1 MGIPEGKEC
10 IAMLLAGGRG
20 SRLKALTEDVAK
32 PAVTFGGKYRIID
45 FPLTNCVRSG
55 IDTVGVMT
63 QYQPLLL
70 HEYIGKGQHWDL
82 DLLHGGVSILPPHS
96 KPGSTAWYSGTANA
110 VYQNQNFIETFA
122 PEYVLVLAG
131 DHVYKMNYRAMLDY
145 HKSVNAD
152 CTIAVIEVPIKDAN
166 RFGILNTA
174 PDDSVVEFEEKP
186 ENPKNNLA
194 SMGIY
199 IFNWRALKKYL
210 NEDEVSKDS
219 SHDFGGDVLPAMLKD
234 GLRLFAY
241 RFDGYWKDV
250 GTEESLWQANMD
262 LLDDLHLGFEDWHI
276 LSRSAGRP
284 PHFIAPTG
292 SIKNTLITEGCEIY
306 GSVENSILSV
316 GVIVEEGAVV
326 KDSVIMENARICKDA
341 VVNYAILDEETIVP
355 EGAIAGEPRE
365 DGGKLKV
372 YSRGTVFKKAPQKAT
387 QKRGSKK

>member
-1 MGIPEGKEC
+1 MRIYERKEC

-20 SRLKALTEDVAK
+20 SRLKSLTEQVAK

-45 FPLTNCVRSG
+45 FPLTNCVHSG

-110 VYQNQNFIETFA
+110 VYQNQNFIESFA
-122 PEYVLVLAG
+122 PEFVLVLAA
-131 DHVYKMNYRAMLDY
+131 DHVYKMDYKAMLDY
-145 HKSVNAD
+145 HKERNAD
-152 CTIAVIEVPIKDAN
+152 VTIAVIEVPIKDAS
-166 RFGILNTA
+166 RFGVLNTA
-174 PDDSVVEFEEKP
+174 EDDKVVEFEEKP
-186 ENPKNNLA
+186 ENPKSNLA

-199 IFNWRALKKYL
+199 IFNWRVLKKYL
-210 NEDEVSKDS
+210 YEDEKDPNS
-219 SHDFGGDVLPAMLKD
+219 SNDFGGDVLPAMLRD

-262 LLDDLHLGFEDWHI
+262 LLDDLHLGFENWHI
-276 LSRSAGRP
+276 LSKSEGRP
-284 PHFIAPTG
+284 PHFVAPTG

-306 GSVENSILSV
+306 GTVENSILSV

-326 KDSVIMENARICKDA
+326 KDSVIMENARICKNA
-341 VVNYAILDEETIVP
+341 VVNYSILDEDTVVP
-355 EGAIAGEPRE
+355 EGAVAGESLA
-365 DGGKLKV
+365 DGGKLNV
-372 YSRGTVFKKAPQKAT
+372 YSRGVVFDKSIEDEGGNT
-387 QKRGSKK
+387 Q

>member
-1 MGIPEGKEC
+1 MRISERKEC

-20 SRLKALTEDVAK
+20 SRLRSLTEQVAK
-32 PAVTFGGKYRIID
+32 PAVMFGGKYRIID

-55 IDTVGVMT
+55 IDTVGIMT

-110 VYQNQNFIETFA
+110 VFQNQNFIDSFA
-122 PEYVLVLAG
+122 PEFVLILAA
-131 DHVYKMNYRAMLDY
+131 DHVYKMNYKAMLEY
-145 HKSVNAD
+145 HKSVGAD

-166 RFGILNTA
+166 RFGILDTA
-174 PDDSVVEFEEKP
+174 EDDRVVEFQEKP
-186 ENPKNNLA
+186 KKPKNNLA

-199 IFNWRALKKYL
+199 IFNWRVLKEYL
-210 NEDEVSKDS
+210 NADEKDSNS
-219 SHDFGGDVLPAMLKD
+219 SHDFGGDVLPAMLAD
-234 GLRLFAY
+234 GLNLFAY

-262 LLDDLHLGFEDWHI
+262 LLEDLHLGFENWHI
-276 LSRSAGRP
+276 LSKSAGRP
-284 PHFIAPTG
+284 PHYIAPTG
-292 SIKNTLITEGCEIY
+292 DIKNTLITEGCEIY

-326 KDSVIMENARICKDA
+326 KDSVIMENARICEDA
-341 VVNYAILDEETIVP
+341 VVNYSILDEDTVVP
-355 EGAIAGEPRE
+355 AGATAGEPLA
-365 DGGKLKV
+365 DGSKLKV
-372 YSRGTVFKKAPQKAT
+372 FSRGAVFEKVSKER
-387 QKRGSKK
+387 KRKTR

>member
-1 MGIPEGKEC
+1 MGISERKEC

-20 SRLKALTEDVAK
+20 SRLKALTEQVAK

-110 VYQNQNFIETFA
+110 VYQNQNFIESFQ
-122 PEYVLVLAG
+122 PEYVLILAA
-131 DHVYKMNYRAMLDY
+131 DHVYKMNYKTMLDY

-152 CTIAVIEVPIKDAN
+152 VTIAVIEVPIKDAN

-186 ENPKNNLA
+186 EKPKNNLA

-199 IFNWRALKKYL
+199 IFNWRSLKKYL
-210 NEDEVSKDS
+210 NEDEEDDKS
-219 SHDFGGDVLPAMLKD
+219 SHDFGGDLLPAMLKD

-276 LSRSAGRP
+276 LSKSAGRP

-292 SIKNTLITEGCEIY
+292 NIRNTLITEGCEIY
-306 GSVENSILSV
+306 GYVENSILSV

-326 KDSVIMENARICKDA
+326 KDSVIMENAHIGKNA
-341 VVNYAILDEETIVP
+341 VVNYAILDENTIVP
-355 EGAIAGEPRE
+355 ESCSAGEPRE
-365 DGGKLKV
+365 DGGKLHV
-372 YSRGTVFKKAPQKAT
+372 YSQD
-387 QKRGSKK
+387 SKFEKIFRERRRAE

>member
-1 MGIPEGKEC
+1 MRDKERKEC

-20 SRLKALTEDVAK
+20 SRLKSLTEQVAK

-45 FPLTNCVRSG
+45 FPLTNCVHSG

-110 VYQNQNFIETFA
+110 VYQNQNFIESFA
-122 PEYVLVLAG
+122 PEYVLVLAA
-131 DHVYKMNYRAMLDY
+131 DHVYKMDYKAMLNY
-145 HKSVNAD
+145 HKERNAD
-152 CTIAVIEVPIKDAN
+152 CTIAVIEVPMKDAS
-166 RFGILNTA
+166 RFGVLNTA
-174 PDDSVVEFEEKP
+174 DDDIVVEFEEKP
-186 ENPKNNLA
+186 ENPKSNLA

-199 IFNWRALKKYL
+199 IFNWRVLKKYL
-210 NEDEVSKDS
+210 NEDEENPDS
-219 SHDFGGDVLPAMLKD
+219 TNDFGSDVLPTMLQD
-234 GLRLFAY
+234 GLKLFAY

-262 LLDDLHLGFEDWHI
+262 LLDDLHLGFENWHI
-276 LSRSAGRP
+276 LSKSEGRP
-284 PHFIAPTG
+284 PHYIAPTG
-292 SIKNTLITEGCEIY
+292 SIKNTLITEGCVIY

-341 VVNYAILDEETIVP
+341 VVNYAILDEDTIVP
-355 EGAIAGEPRE
+355 EGAVAGEPRE
-365 DGGKLKV
+365 NGGALNV
-372 YSRGTVFKKAPQKAT
+372 FSREAEFEKNSNTNEEG
-387 QKRGSKK
+387 GNE

>member
-1 MGIPEGKEC
+1 MRVSERKEC

-20 SRLKALTEDVAK
+20 SRLKSLTEQVAK

-55 IDTVGVMT
+55 IDTVGIMT

-82 DLLHGGVSILPPHS
+82 DLLYGGVSILPPHS

-110 VYQNQNFIETFA
+110 VFQNQNFIESFS
-122 PEYVLVLAG
+122 PEYVLILAA
-131 DHVYKMNYRAMLDY
+131 DHVYKMNYRTMLDY

-174 PDDSVVEFEEKP
+174 DDDRVIEFQEKP
-186 ENPKNNLA
+186 DKPKNNLA

-199 IFNWRALKKYL
+199 IFNWRVLKEYL
-210 NEDEVSKDS
+210 NEDEKITTS
-219 SHDFGGDVLPAMLKD
+219 SHDFGGDVLPKMLDD

-262 LLDDLHLGFEDWHI
+262 LLDDMHLGFEDWHI

-284 PHFIAPTG
+284 PHYIAPTG
-292 SIKNTLITEGCEIY
+292 DIKNTLITEGCEIY

-316 GVIVEEGAVV
+316 GVVVEEGAVV
-326 KDSVIMENARICKDA
+326 KDSVVMENSRICKNA
-341 VVNYAILDEETIVP
+341 LVNYSILDEETVVP
-355 EGAIAGEPRE
+355 EGVFAGEIRD
-365 DGGKLKV
+365 DGGKLNV
-372 YSRGTVFKKAPQKAT
+372 FSRGTVFEKT
-387 QKRGSKK
+387 FRERRRSK

>member
-1 MGIPEGKEC
+1 
-10 IAMLLAGGRG
+10 MLLAGGRG
-20 SRLKALTEDVAK
+20 SRLKALTEQVAK

-55 IDTVGVMT
+55 IDTVGIMT

-110 VYQNQNFIETFA
+110 VYQNQNFIESFA
-122 PEYVLVLAG
+122 PEYVLVLAA
-131 DHVYKMNYRAMLDY
+131 DHVYKMDYRTMLDY
-145 HKSVNAD
+145 HKEVEAD
-152 CTIAVIEVPIKDAN
+152 VTIAVLEVPIKEAS

-174 PDDSVVEFEEKP
+174 EDDRVVEFEEKP
-186 ENPKNNLA
+186 EHPKNNLA

-199 IFNWRALKKYL
+199 IFNWRSLKSYL
-210 NEDEVSKDS
+210 NDDENNPDSK
-219 SHDFGGDVLPAMLKD
+219 HDFGGDVLPAMLRD
-234 GLRLFAY
+234 GLKLFAY

-276 LSRSAGRP
+276 LSKSAGRP

-292 SIKNTLITEGCEIY
+292 DIKNTLITEGCEIY

-326 KDSVIMENARICKDA
+326 KDSVIMENAKIGKNA
-341 VVNYAILDEETIVP
+341 IVNYSILDEDMVVP
-355 EGAIAGEPRE
+355 ENTRAGEIRE
-365 DGGKLKV
+365 DGGKLNL
-372 YSRGTVFKKAPQKAT
+372 YSHGTVFEKIGEGGKE
-387 QKRGSKK
+387 

>member
-1 MGIPEGKEC
+1 MAITERKEC

-20 SRLKALTEDVAK
+20 SRLKSLTEQIAK

-70 HEYIGKGQHWDL
+70 HDYIGKGQHWDL
-82 DLLHGGVSILPPHS
+82 DTLTGGVSILPPHS

-110 VYQNQNFIETFA
+110 VYQNQDFIESYN
-122 PEYVLVLAG
+122 PEYLLVLAG
-131 DHVYKMNYRAMLDY
+131 DHVYKMDYSAMLDY
-145 HKSVNAD
+145 HKSVNAN
-152 CTIAVIEVPIKDAN
+152 CTIAVVEVPLKDAS
-166 RFGILNTA
+166 RFGIMNTA
-174 PDDSVVEFEEKP
+174 PDDSIITFEEKP
-186 ENPKNNLA
+186 EEPKNNLA

-199 IFNWRALKKYL
+199 IFSWSILSDYL
-210 NEDEVSKDS
+210 YEDEKNPES
-219 SHDFGGDVLPAMLKD
+219 SHDFGKDIIPAMLRD
-234 GLRLFAY
+234 GKKMFAY

-262 LLDDLHLGFEDWHI
+262 LLDDMHLGLEGWGI
-276 LSRSAGRP
+276 LSRTAGRP
-284 PHFIAPTG
+284 PHYIAPTG

-326 KDSVIMENARICKDA
+326 RDCVIMENARICKNASID
-341 VVNYAILDEETIVP
+341 YAILDENTIVR
-355 EGAIAGEPRE
+355 EGAKAGVPR
-365 DGGKLKV
+365 DGGGKLSV
-372 YSRGTVFKKAPQKAT
+372 FSRG
-387 QKRGSKK
+387 SII